1 MYMAFAGAIRQVVA
15 VLLVAALSTPLL
27 AQNLPTRPPTSSS
40 GSSSVN
46 LDFKFDETLG
56 TTFYIDMLGLEAAKL
71 PFSPEVRVDPNQYIV
86 GPSDL
91 IGVIITGTL
100 SLNYRALGV
109 NVEGDLFLPAIGPVS
124 VAGLTLS
131 EAKTQITEAVGKQ
144 FRNVMVDVMLD
155 KPRAMTIHVTGD
167 VPFPGRV
174 SVPYG
179 TRLDVPLMG
188 ALLEMSAESTSSGAE
203 ASLTKTLAP
212 TSVEIPGLSSQ
223 TSSLSTSADDLQMS
237 TRALLESEKWQL
249 RSIRIQR
256 GDEVL
261 MADLHDYYYGGN
273 LVANPLLQDG
283 DRIQIGRANVSDARI
298 SLSGAVYMPV
308 DLSYRPDDTLEKLL
322 RMAGGVTSNAD
333 TTAISI
339 YRTDRNG
346 TRVISTA
353 LDARARQMTLEPNDR
368 IVVSELSKD
377 KLNTR
382 ATVLG
387 RAYTTG
393 IFPVRDGVTTAYE
406 LLELA
411 GGPAEDALLKGAY
424 IKRADP
430 VDEMGRPQ
438 SQENISQLLRSS
450 DQYIQGLN
458 WFEVEEKARKNRI
471 YLNLADEQS
480 LRAVRMYDG
489 DSLFIPRDEMNVFV
503 YGQVDK
509 PGFVQFDGST
519 TLDDYL
525 RQAGG
530 FSISADPKKVYLIKA
545 GTKTWTDARTA
556 TIESGDWIYVD
567 RVPLDDL
574 NQRRLYKVQRQG
586 LLTSALTVLFS
597 AMSTTITILIYY
609 RN

>member
-1 MYMAFAGAIRQVVA
+1 MAIGGVIRQAFA
-15 VLLVAALSTPLL
+15 VLLVATLSAPLL
-27 AQNLPTRPPTSSS
+27 AQNLPTRPPSSS
-40 GSSSVN
+40 GGSSSVN

-71 PFSPEVRVDPNQYIV
+71 PFSPEVRVDPSQYLL

-109 NVEGDLFLPAIGPVS
+109 NVEGDLYLPSIGSVS
-124 VAGLTLS
+124 VAGLTLNQ
-131 EAKTQITEAVGKQ
+131 AKERITEEVNKQ

-167 VPFPGRV
+167 VPYPGRV

-188 ALLEMSAESTSSGAE
+188 ALLELATESQATGVE
-203 ASLTKTLAP
+203 SLTKSLAP
-212 TSVEIPGLSSQ
+212 TSVDIPGLSPQPGPLSASAADAQ
-223 TSSLSTSADDLQMS
+223 LSTRS
-237 TRALLESEKWQL
+237 LLESEKWQL

-256 GDEVL
+256 GDETL
-261 MADLHDYYYGGN
+261 LADLYDYYYGGN
-273 LVANPLLQDG
+273 LQANPLLRDG
-283 DRIQIGRANVSDARI
+283 DRIHINRGNVSDARV

-308 DLSYRPDDTLEKLL
+308 DLSYRADDSLDRLL
-322 RMAGGVTSNAD
+322 RMAGGTTSNAD
-333 TTAISI
+333 TTSINI

-346 TRVISTA
+346 TRVISVA
-353 LDARARQMTLEPNDR
+353 LDNRTRQMMLEPNDR
-368 IVVSELSKD
+368 VVVPELAGE

-387 RAYTTG
+387 RASTTG
-393 IFPVRDGVTTAYE
+393 IFPVRDGVTTAYD
-406 LLELA
+406 LIQLA
-411 GGPAEDALLKGAY
+411 GGPAGDALLKGAY
-424 IKRADP
+424 IKRADA
-430 VDEMGRPQ
+430 VDESGQPRPQ
-438 SQENISQLLRSS
+438 DDFAQLVRSS
-450 DQYIQGLN
+450 DQFLQGLN

-489 DSLFIPRDEMNVFV
+489 DSLFIPRDEKNVFV
-503 YGQVDK
+503 YGQVEK

-519 TLDDYL
+519 TLDEYL
-525 RQAGG
+525 KQAGG
-530 FSISADPKKVYLIKA
+530 YSISADPKKVYLIKA
-545 GTKTWTDARTA
+545 GTKTWTDAKTA

-574 NQRRLYKVQRQG
+574 NQKRLYKVQRQG

>member
-1 MYMAFAGAIRQVVA
+1 MYMAIGGVIRQAFA
-15 VLLVAALSTPLL
+15 VLLVATLSAPLL
-27 AQNLPTRPPTSSS
+27 AQNLPTRPSSS
-40 GSSSVN
+40 SGGSSSVN

-71 PFSPEVRVDPNQYIV
+71 PFSPEVRVDPSQYLL

-109 NVEGDLFLPAIGPVS
+109 NVEGDLYLPSIGSVS
-124 VAGLTLS
+124 VAGLTLNQ
-131 EAKTQITEAVGKQ
+131 AKERITEEVNKQ

-167 VPFPGRV
+167 VPYPGRV

-188 ALLEMSAESTSSGAE
+188 ALLELATESQATGVE
-203 ASLTKTLAP
+203 SLTKSLAP
-212 TSVEIPGLSSQ
+212 TSVDIPGLSPQPGPLSASAADAQ
-223 TSSLSTSADDLQMS
+223 LSTRS
-237 TRALLESEKWQL
+237 LLESEKWQL

-256 GDEVL
+256 GDETL
-261 MADLHDYYYGGN
+261 LADLYDYYYGGN
-273 LVANPLLQDG
+273 LQANPLLRDG
-283 DRIQIGRANVSDARI
+283 DRIHINRGNVSDARV

-308 DLSYRPDDTLEKLL
+308 DLSYRADDSLDRLL
-322 RMAGGVTSNAD
+322 RMAGGTTSNAD
-333 TTAISI
+333 TTSINI

-346 TRVISTA
+346 TRVISVA
-353 LDARARQMTLEPNDR
+353 LDNRTRQMMLEPNDR
-368 IVVSELSKD
+368 VVVPELAGE

-387 RAYTTG
+387 RASTTG
-393 IFPVRDGVTTAYE
+393 IFPVRDGVTTAYD
-406 LLELA
+406 LIQLA
-411 GGPAEDALLKGAY
+411 GGPAGDALLKGAY
-424 IKRADP
+424 IKRADA
-430 VDEMGRPQ
+430 VDESGQPRPQ
-438 SQENISQLLRSS
+438 DDFAQLVRSS
-450 DQYIQGLN
+450 DQFLQGLN

-489 DSLFIPRDEMNVFV
+489 DSLFIPRDEKNVFV
-503 YGQVDK
+503 YGQVEK

-519 TLDDYL
+519 TLDEYL
-525 RQAGG
+525 KQAGG
-530 FSISADPKKVYLIKA
+530 YSISADPKKVYLIKA
-545 GTKTWTDARTA
+545 GTKTWTDAKTA

-574 NQRRLYKVQRQG
+574 NQKRLYKVQRQG

>member
-1 MYMAFAGAIRQVVA
+1 MYMAIGGVIRQAFA
-15 VLLVAALSTPLL
+15 VLLVATLSAPLL
-27 AQNLPTRPPTSSS
+27 AQNLPTRPPSSS
-40 GSSSVN
+40 GGSSSVN

-71 PFSPEVRVDPNQYIV
+71 PFSPEVRVDPSQYLL

-109 NVEGDLFLPAIGPVS
+109 NVEGDLYLPSIGSVS
-124 VAGLTLS
+124 VAGLTLNQ
-131 EAKTQITEAVGKQ
+131 AKERITEEVNKQ

-167 VPFPGRV
+167 VPYPGRV

-188 ALLEMSAESTSSGAE
+188 ALLELATESQATGVE
-203 ASLTKTLAP
+203 SLTKSLAP
-212 TSVEIPGLSSQ
+212 TSVDIPGLSPQPGPLSASAADAQ
-223 TSSLSTSADDLQMS
+223 LSTRS
-237 TRALLESEKWQL
+237 LLESEKWQL

-256 GDEVL
+256 GDETL
-261 MADLHDYYYGGN
+261 LADLYDYYYGGN
-273 LVANPLLQDG
+273 LQANPLLRDG
-283 DRIQIGRANVSDARI
+283 DRIHINRGNVSDARV

-308 DLSYRPDDTLEKLL
+308 DLSYRADDSLDRLL
-322 RMAGGVTSNAD
+322 RMAGGTTSNAD
-333 TTAISI
+333 TTSINI

-346 TRVISTA
+346 TRVISVA
-353 LDARARQMTLEPNDR
+353 LDNRTRQMMLEPNDR
-368 IVVSELSKD
+368 VVVPELAGE

-387 RAYTTG
+387 RASTTG
-393 IFPVRDGVTTAYE
+393 IFPVRDGVTTAYD
-406 LLELA
+406 LIQLA
-411 GGPAEDALLKGAY
+411 GGPAGDALLKGAY
-424 IKRADP
+424 IKRADA
-430 VDEMGRPQ
+430 VDESGQPRPQ
-438 SQENISQLLRSS
+438 DDFAQLVRSS
-450 DQYIQGLN
+450 DQFLQGLN

-489 DSLFIPRDEMNVFV
+489 DSLFIPRDEKNVFV
-503 YGQVDK
+503 YGQVEK

-519 TLDDYL
+519 TLDEYL
-525 RQAGG
+525 KQAGG
-530 FSISADPKKVYLIKA
+530 YSISADPKKVYLIKA
-545 GTKTWTDARTA
+545 GTKTWTDAKTA

-574 NQRRLYKVQRQG
+574 NQKRLYKVQRQG